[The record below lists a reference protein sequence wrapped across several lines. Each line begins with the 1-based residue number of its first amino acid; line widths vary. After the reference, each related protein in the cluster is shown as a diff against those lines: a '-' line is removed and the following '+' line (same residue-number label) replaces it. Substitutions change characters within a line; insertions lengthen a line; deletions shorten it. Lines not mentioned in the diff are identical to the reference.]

1 MSDRLIKSALRA
13 LEAKGKFKP
22 SQELRHYL
30 ADNAFPLASTSQVIL
45 GPKARQALIEILE
58 RDFAVPPG
66 TRLADLEGL
75 SRSEALSVT
84 TNEKITRQSVRAARV
99 AVKATPGRGLKLRG
113 FEIALPDGINLD
125 ISAEDAR
132 HFDDYDRIL
141 LVENWEAFERL
152 HRLSY
157 DLPIELEGT
166 LVLYRGQPHGY
177 TIDAARKFSSNLG
190 KPIHVLPDPDPA
202 GLHLAMTYPGFA
214 GLALPPAHEIRAILM
229 SGRGLPDRYLAQLP
243 MVEQSLDN
251 CTVPEIQRYWAVFKE
266 TGRALPQEEFVR

>member
-13 LEAKGKFKP
+13 LEASGRFKP

-75 SRSEALSVT
+75 SRSETLSLT
-84 TNEKITRQSVRAARV
+84 TNEKITRRSVRAARV
-99 AVKATPGRGLKLRG
+99 AVKATPGRALKFCG
-113 FEIALPDGINLD
+113 SEIDLPDGINLD
-125 ISAEDAR
+125 ISAEHAL
-132 HFDDYDRIL
+132 HFDDYDSL
-141 LVENWEAFERL
+141 LLIENWEAFERL

-157 DLPIELEGT
+157 DLPVELQGA

-177 TIDAARKFSSNLG
+177 TIDAARRFSSNLG
-190 KPIHVLPDPDPA
+190 KPVHVLPDPDPA

-214 GLALPPAHEIRAILM
+214 GLALPPPETIRQIILA
-229 SGRGLPDRYLAQLP
+229 GRGVPERYLDQLP

-251 CTVPEIQRYWAVFKE
+251 CTSPVIQRYWAVFKE

>member
-13 LEAKGKFKP
+13 LEANGKFKP

-30 ADNAFPLASTSQVIL
+30 ADNAVPLASTSQVTL
-45 GPKARQALIEILE
+45 GPKARQTLIEILE
-58 RDFAVPPG
+58 RDFSVPPG

-75 SRSEALSVT
+75 SRSEALSVS

-99 AVKATPGRGLKLRG
+99 AVKSTPGRALKLRG
-113 FEIALPDGINLD
+113 SEIALPDGVNLD

-157 DLPIELEGT
+157 DLPIELQET

-177 TIDAARKFSSNLG
+177 TIDAARKFSSKLG
-190 KPIHVLPDPDPA
+190 KPVHVLPDPDPA

-214 GLALPPAHEIRAILM
+214 GLALPPAHEIREVIM
-229 SGRGLPDRYLAQLP
+229 SGRGLPDRYLAQVP
-243 MVEQSLDN
+243 MVEQSLDS
-251 CTVPEIQRYWAVFKE
+251 CTSPEIQEYWAVFKE